1 MWKKKLTAWWK
12 TRGDHLH
19 LLNRPILELPKY
31 QLPTNGGILRRYCHI
46 IYSKQLR
53 YKSTKSNIICSM
65 QKGKYQLK
73 CQLSGAKCETGIK
86 GCLVKEV
93 INIWCRAGFQKD
105 FLMKSWTIR
114 DKIEKL
120 NKKWRKQIDLKK

>member
-1 MWKKKLTAWWK
+1 MEKKFNNVVENPRRPLY
-12 TRGDHLH
+12 

-31 QLPTNGGILRRYCHI
+31 QLPTYGDILRRYCHI
-46 IYSKQLR
+46 ISSKQLR
-53 YKSTKSNIICSM
+53 YRSTKSNISCSM
-65 QKGKYQLK
+65 QKGGYQLK
-73 CQLSGAKCETGIK
+73 CQLPGAKCEKGIK

-93 INIWCRAGFQKD
+93 VNIWCRAGFQKD

-120 NKKWRKQIDLKK
+120 NKK